1 MDDRQSHPITVH
13 LGAFGREE
21 ANAVAAELE
30 RAGIAWWVKEP
41 GWFSQIWEY
50 GVRLFVDKSR
60 LAEARAIAQRILA
73 ERAARG

>member
-1 MDDRQSHPITVH
+1 MGDPQSHPITVH

-21 ANAVAAELE
+21 AKAVAAELE

-60 LAEARAIAQRILA
+60 LAEARAIAQRVRA
-73 ERAARG
+73 ERTARG